1 MYDLIIIGGGPAGLT
16 AAAYAINKR
25 LETLVISE
33 DLGGKINYRLNLKGV
48 EGYEIITGADVV
60 EKFKRQLEYL
70 NFAHQIDRAT
80 KVTALDRHFVVLTQ
94 SDKRYEARTVVIA
107 TGAAP
112 QRIDVP
118 GEKRLIGSGLSYS
131 SVSHAPV
138 FIDKVAALV
147 GSGGRALRSAAELVQ
162 VAKHVH
168 LILPDRGEMDSALGG
183 KLRANPKITLYENY
197 ELREV
202 RGEQYLE
209 SVVVR
214 GKGETKEI
222 PVDGLFVEL
231 GLVPNSQLAADLV
244 LTNASGKIVVDSKC
258 ATSRPGV
265 FAAGDVTDVFVE
277 QVLVSIGEGAKAALS
292 AYEYLLNQ

>member
-25 LETLVISE
+25 IETLVISE
-33 DLGGKINYRLNLKGV
+33 DLGGKINHRINLKGF
-48 EGYEIITGADVV
+48 EGHEVITGADVV

-70 NFAHQIDRAT
+70 NFAHQTDRVS
-80 KVTALDRHFVVLTQ
+80 KVAALNNHFVVTTEGE
-94 SDKRYEARTVVIA
+94 KKYEARAVLIA

-118 GEKRLIGSGLSYS
+118 GEKRLVSRGLSYS
-131 SVSHAPV
+131 TVSHAPL
-138 FIDKVAALV
+138 FIDKEAALV
-147 GSGGRALRSAAELVQ
+147 GIGGRALRSAAELAG

-168 LILPDRGEMDSALGG
+168 LILPERGEIDSPLGA
-183 KLRANPKITLYENY
+183 KLRANPKVTLYENT

-202 RGEQYLE
+202 RGEQYVE
-209 SVVVR
+209 SIVVR
-214 GKGETKEI
+214 SKGETKEI

-244 LTNASGKIVVDSKC
+244 LTNASGKIVIDSKC
-258 ATSRPGV
+258 ATSRPGI

-277 QVLVSIGEGAKAALS
+277 QVLISIGEGAKAALS

>member
-33 DLGGKINYRLNLKGV
+33 DLGGKINYRLSLQGF
-48 EGYEIITGADVV
+48 EGHEVITGADVV

-70 NFAHQIDRAT
+70 NFAHQIDRVT
-80 KVTALDRHFVVLTQ
+80 KIISNNRHFTVLTQ
-94 SDKRYEARTVVIA
+94 GEKRYEARALVIA

-112 QRIDVP
+112 QRVDIP
-118 GEKRLIGSGLSYS
+118 GEKRLIGRGLSYS
-131 SVSHAPV
+131 SISHAPI
-138 FIDKVAALV
+138 FIDKEAALI
-147 GSGGRALRSAAELVQ
+147 GSGGRALRSAAELAQ
-162 VAKHVH
+162 VAKRVH
-168 LILPDRGEMDSALGG
+168 LILPDRGEMDSLLGE
-183 KLRANPKITLYENY
+183 KLRADPKVTLYENY

-202 RGEQYLE
+202 RGDQHVE
-209 SVVVR
+209 SIIVR
-214 GKGETKEI
+214 GQGETKEI
-222 PVDGLFVEL
+222 PVEGLFVEL

-244 LTNASGKIVVDSKC
+244 LTNASGRIVVDSRC
-258 ATSRPGV
+258 ATSRPGI

-277 QVLVSIGEGAKAALS
+277 QVLISIGEGAKAALS